1 MSAQYDGSIKF
12 DTKIDESKFEKG
24 VSKLKGMAI
33 AGVAGIG
40 LALAGA
46 AVKGGKYALSL
57 ASDLQEVQNVV
68 DVTFGDNA
76 KEIEKWSKNAG
87 KSFGMAEL
95 AAKQY
100 TGTMGAMLKS
110 MGLSDK
116 EVLKMSTDLTGLA
129 GDFASFYNLDHS
141 AAFDKIRAGISG
153 ETEPLKQLGINMS
166 VANLEAYALSQG
178 MKTAYKDMT
187 QAEQATLRYNYIL
200 KAGADAQ
207 GDFART
213 SDSFANQLRIAQLSV
228 TEIASSIGEKLLP
241 AATGGMQIIN
251 SGLTWLSGA
260 INGNKSDAEALLESV
275 RAQSAAY
282 DEFLIKQ
289 NEKTVAQLAE
299 VEQTRRLK
307 DELLTLADANG
318 KINEKD
324 RARVEFIL
332 NELNSAYGTE
342 NRLINDT
349 ITGYGNLSSSIDA
362 LIEKKRASILL
373 ESAEATY
380 KESIN
385 QVTSAVEKQ
394 NDAFSLLTQK
404 KNEAVEAH
412 SKVQAGDVAYNAVL
426 LKLQKE
432 IGTLQ
437 QAYEEATAEVQQ
449 HSTNIQAYEDAA
461 AAATSGRCN
470 EVITILDKMGKAHS
484 EAATVAT
491 ESAEETKKA
500 YGNAF
505 VDAVLNADVAA
516 ANYMENSNEF
526 NRQMLED
533 AKTKAE
539 TAKLE
544 FEKVGGNIV
553 DGIVVG
559 LDNGRENLKASVEAL
574 MGEVPEWANVV
585 LQIGSPSKKMAKDT
599 GRWVPYG
606 VAKGIDDNTD
616 VVIDSA
622 TNMARAGID
631 AAKSELDINSPSKVS
646 KDEIGKYIPLGM
658 AKGIEENSDA
668 VIESFDSMLEIL
680 EYRRRFDIINEDEYY
695 TELEKLRDKYF
706 KAGTKEWLD
715 YTEKIY
721 SYEQQLLEDE
731 KQRLEEQKKATEKM
745 YDEITDYALDK
756 IGEVEKK
763 QNAYAKKLSSYGGLF
778 EKSTIK
784 FEGQSYDYYALADI
798 NADIATI
805 KEYNDL
811 MHQLRDTMDEFGLSD
826 NAKNSLFE
834 EINNLDIDAGKQA
847 MKTLLATNENKLV
860 ELFRLY
866 DEKLKFSEGSAAE
879 YYFDEMAEASTQAY
893 QNMVNELEKAG
904 FEIPKGWTASGT
916 LSAKN
921 FGEAFIKEIDVQ
933 LAQIS
938 SRIDATLAKLKALN
952 TASSNASTIYQ
963 DNRTSTISVTVQSP
977 RQAYEVK
984 RANDT
989 YESHTN
995 GW

>member
-24 VSKLKGMAI
+24 VSKLKGVAI
-33 AGVAGIG
+33 AGATGIG

-46 AVKGGKYALSL
+46 AIKGGKYALSL

-76 KEIEKWSKNAG
+76 KEIEKWAKNAG
-87 KSFGMAEL
+87 KGFGMAEL

-116 EVLKMSTDLTGLA
+116 EVLKMSTDMTGLA

-251 SGLTWLSGA
+251 SGLNWLSEA
-260 INGNKSDAEALLESV
+260 VNGNKSEIDLLAESI
-275 RAQSAAY
+275 RAQCAAY

-307 DELLTLADANG
+307 DELLTLADTNG

-332 NELNSAYGTE
+332 NELNSAYDTE
-342 NRLINDT
+342 HQLIKDT
-349 ITGYGNLSSSIDA
+349 ITGYGNIASSIDA

-380 KESIN
+380 KESIE

-394 NDAFSLLTQK
+394 NNAFSLLAQK

-412 SKVQAGDVAYNAVL
+412 SKVQDGDVAYNAVL

-432 IGTLQ
+432 IGALQ
-437 QAYEEATAEVQQ
+437 QEYENATAEVQR

-526 NRQMLED
+526 NRQMLEE

-599 GRWVPYG
+599 GKWVPYG
-606 VAKGIDDNTD
+606 VAKGIDDNTR

-622 TNMARAGID
+622 ANMARASID
-631 AAKSELDINSPSKVS
+631 AAKGELDINSPSRVS

-721 SYEQQLLEDE
+721 SYEQQLI
-731 KQRLEEQKKATEKM
+731 EEQKEAAKGL
-745 YDEITDYALDK
+745 YDDISEYAISKLE
-756 IGEVEKK
+756 EVEKK
-763 QNAYAKKLSSYGGLF
+763 QDAYANKLSSYGSLF
-778 EKSTIK
+778 NKNTIE
-784 FEGQSYDYYALADI
+784 FDGETIEYYSLADI
-798 NADIATI
+798 DKDIQAI
-805 KEYNDL
+805 SAYNDK
-811 MHQLRDTMDEFGLSD
+811 MLSF
-826 NAKNSLFE
+826 KNSLSDLGISNKASGAYLE
-834 EINNLDIDAGKQA
+834 EINSLSVDEGSKVLDAVL
-847 MKTLLATNENKLV
+847 KTDKNKLA
-860 ELFRLY
+860 EYLGEF
-866 DEKLKFSEGSAAE
+866 EKKLTYSEGAAAE
-879 YYFDEMAEASTQAY
+879 YYFDDTANAVQESY
-893 QNMVNELEKAG
+893 QKMVDKLKQAG
-904 FEIPKGWTASGT
+904 FEVPEGWTTSGT

-921 FGEAFIKEIDVQ
+921 FGEAFIKEIDIQ

-952 TASSNASTIYQ
+952 AVSGNSSTIYQ
-963 DNRTSTISVTVQSP
+963 DNRTSTFSVTVQSA

-989 YESHTN
+989 YESHTT